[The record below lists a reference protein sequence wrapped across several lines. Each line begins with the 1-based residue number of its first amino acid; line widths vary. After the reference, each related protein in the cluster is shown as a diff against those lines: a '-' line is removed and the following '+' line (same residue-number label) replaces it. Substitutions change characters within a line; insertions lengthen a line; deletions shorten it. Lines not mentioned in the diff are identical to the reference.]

1 MTGIMMLMAIGS
13 STPPPTLTCSISLF
27 GGDTYNV
34 SGASGDLYS
43 AFGAYIVTSASGGT
57 PPLSGVNSP
66 AIIKD
71 AGSGTVS
78 LTASGHGSDQTPTWS
93 GMAIGDTILCHLFL
107 NVTDSGTPQQNAQ
120 QNYPSAG
127 GSYISIHRAS

>member
-1 MTGIMMLMAIGS
+1 MTGIAMAAAGS
-13 STPPPTLTCSISLF
+13 PTVPPPTLTCSVSLF

-43 AFGAYIVTSASGGT
+43 SFGAYIVTSASGGT
-57 PPLSGVNSP
+57 PPLSGLNSP

-71 AGSGTVS
+71 AGNGTLS
-78 LTASGHGSDQTPTWS
+78 LTSSGHGTDQTPTWS
-93 GMAIGDTILCHLFL
+93 GMAIGDTALCHLFL

-120 QNYPSAG
+120 SNYPSG
-127 GSYISIHRAS
+127 GSFISIHRAS